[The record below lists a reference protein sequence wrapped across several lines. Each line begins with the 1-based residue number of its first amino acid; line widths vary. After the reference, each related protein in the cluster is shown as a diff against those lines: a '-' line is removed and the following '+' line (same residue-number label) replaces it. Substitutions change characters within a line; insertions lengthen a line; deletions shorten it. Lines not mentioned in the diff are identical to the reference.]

1 MKHKI
6 YSKLW
11 IYFSCLVFLAL
22 VFFSILM
29 GTLILFLSR
38 QGLIQPRGD
47 NHLFII
53 FILLAFSVLVG
64 TGASAVVGRRI
75 LAPVRELSEKM
86 NRVASGDFTVQADSD
101 QKIEEIQNLFA
112 DFNVMVAELSSTETL
127 RNDFVANVSH
137 EFKTPIATI
146 QGYIQLLQHGS
157 LSQSEKADYYHRIL
171 EGTQQLANLSDN
183 ILRLTKLE
191 TQNLPIEKESFRIDE
206 QIREVLLF
214 LQPRWEEKQLDLDLH
229 LPKTNY
235 VGNEE
240 LLYQVWLN
248 LMDNA
253 IKYSNPKE
261 TVTVTL
267 CDTDE
272 ALVIRFTDRG
282 TAIPETELKRIFDK
296 FYQGDT
302 SRKTAGNGLGLALVR
317 EILQLHDGRV
327 QAELLPEHKTCFTVF
342 LPQPQE

>member
-11 IYFSCLVFLAL
+11 IYFSCLVFLTL
-22 VFFSILM
+22 VVFSILT
-29 GTLILFLSR
+29 GGLILFLSR
-38 QGLIQPRGD
+38 QGLIQPGGD
-47 NHLFII
+47 NHLFVI

-64 TGASAVVGRRI
+64 TGSSAVVGRRI

-86 NRVASGDFTVQADSD
+86 NSVASGDFSVQANTN

-112 DFNVMVAELSSTETL
+112 DFNIMVTELNSTETL

-146 QGYIQLLQHGS
+146 QGYIQLLQHS
-157 LSQSEKADYYHRIL
+157 RLSQAEKADYYARIL
-171 EGTQQLANLSDN
+171 EGTQQLAHLSDN

-191 TQNLPIEKESFRIDE
+191 TQNLPIEKVPFRIDE

-214 LQPRWEEKQLDLDLH
+214 LQPRWEEKELELDLH
-229 LPKTNY
+229 LPKTIY
-235 VGNEE
+235 SGNEE

-253 IKYSNPKE
+253 VKYSHSKE
-261 TVTVTL
+261 TVAVKLADASDYLTVS
-267 CDTDE
+267 
-272 ALVIRFTDRG
+272 FTDRG
-282 TAIPETELKRIFDK
+282 LSIPETELKRIFDK

-302 SRKTAGNGLGLALVR
+302 SRKTAGNGLGLTLVR
-317 EILQLHDGRV
+317 EILQLHGGRV
-327 QAELLPEHKTCFTVF
+327 EAELLPEEQTCFTVF
-342 LPQPQE
+342 LPNHKK